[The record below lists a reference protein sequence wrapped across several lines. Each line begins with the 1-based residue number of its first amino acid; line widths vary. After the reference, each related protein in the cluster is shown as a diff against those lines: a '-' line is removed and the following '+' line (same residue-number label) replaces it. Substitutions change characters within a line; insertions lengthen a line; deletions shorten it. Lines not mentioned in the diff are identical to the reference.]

1 MFSVCSF
8 SAGATSAFC
17 VFAHSPIAGRL
28 DGYELGTVK
37 KTSREQSC
45 ISVSIYTGQCIHL
58 QISSFFFSTSV
69 SRQPLIVLFTRTTS
83 YGYLCMCVHM
93 CMLVKAKALR

>member
-1 MFSVCSF
+1 MFSGCSF

-17 VFAHSPIAGRL
+17 VFAHSPIAGHL
-28 DGYELGTVK
+28 DGYWLGTVK

-58 QISSFFFSTSV
+58 QFPHFFSTSV

-83 YGYLCMCVHM
+83 YGYLYMCVHT
-93 CMLVKAKALR
+93 CVLVKAKALR